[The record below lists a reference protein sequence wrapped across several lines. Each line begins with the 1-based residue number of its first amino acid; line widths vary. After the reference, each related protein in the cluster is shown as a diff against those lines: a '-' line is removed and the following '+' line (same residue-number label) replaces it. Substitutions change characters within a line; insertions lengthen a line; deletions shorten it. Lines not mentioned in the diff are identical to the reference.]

1 MSCSQ
6 LFFRYLILFAGL
18 LPGFSVTPAY
28 AGHDGMALLKQ
39 QCASCH
45 NLSGPAPHTLSALA
59 ARKGPDLFYAG
70 DKYRQAW
77 LKRWLQHPTRI
88 RPSGMAYDDY
98 IRSRGATGRADMSAQ
113 SMHPALSEADAAG
126 AADALMQLKAS
137 TLRINRFLH
146 QPQVAI
152 SEVLPR
158 GGMLFKHVYG
168 CQACHQVAPGTGGA
182 SAPEL
187 YSAGQR
193 LTQAFIRSY
202 IRSPQLWDPM
212 IWMPSRH
219 VSGENIEKLA
229 AYIAALGAPQQGA
242 HHD

>member
-6 LFFRYLILFAGL
+6 LFFRFLILFAGL
-18 LPGFSVTPAY
+18 LTCFSAVPAY

-39 QCASCH
+39 QCVTCH
-45 NLSGPAPHTLSALA
+45 NLSGPAPRTLAALI

-70 DKYRQAW
+70 DKYRRRW
-77 LKRWLQHPTRI
+77 METWLQHPTRI
-88 RPSGMAYDDY
+88 RPAGMAYSAY
-98 IRSRGATGRADMSAQ
+98 IKSKGEAGSAGAPALP
-113 SMHPALSEADAAG
+113 MHPALNVADAAD
-126 AADALMQLKAS
+126 AAEALMQLKAS

-146 QPQVAI
+146 QPKVGI

-158 GGMLFKHVYG
+158 GGMLFKHVYS
-168 CQACHQVAPGTGGA
+168 CQICHQIAPGVGGT

-187 YSAGQR
+187 YSAGRR

-202 IRSPQLWDPM
+202 IRSPQLWDPK

-219 VSGENIEKLA
+219 ISEENIEKLA
-229 AYIAALGAPQQGA
+229 SYLAALSMSPQEA